1 MRRRG
6 RRRQDARPGTALE
19 ITDVLV
25 VLLRGEDHV
34 ITQAAGQNLVTIPL
48 QV

>member
-6 RRRQDARPGTALE
+6 RRRQDARPGKALE

-25 VLLRGEDHV
+25 ALLRGADHA
-34 ITQAAGQNLVTIPL
+34 ITQATGQSLVTIPL
-48 QV
+48 QM